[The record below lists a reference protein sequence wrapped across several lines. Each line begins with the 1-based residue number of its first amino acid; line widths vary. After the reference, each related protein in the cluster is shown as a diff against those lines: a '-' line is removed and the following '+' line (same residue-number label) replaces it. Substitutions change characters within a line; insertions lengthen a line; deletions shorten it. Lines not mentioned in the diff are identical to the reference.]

1 MKNLIMTAV
10 TISALT
16 MASAPAF
23 AAKAPTGAS
32 KVPVASNIKSKTMK
46 IAGKPVLKSKA
57 PLVGIKK
64 TK

>member
-23 AAKAPTGAS
+23 AAKAPVGAS
-32 KVPVASNIKSKTMK
+32 KVPVATNLKSKSMK
-46 IAGKPVLKSKA
+46 IASKHGLKNKA
-57 PLVGIKK
+57 PLIGIKK
-64 TK
+64 AK